1 MKKIILSL
9 ATLCIV
15 FLLTLFTAYAQI
27 NACYN
32 NATGALRILVTSS
45 SGCRPSETLIQL
57 ATQTEV
63 PRIVDGTVN
72 SDGTTIL
79 SGTGFS
85 AAVSSPVADASI
97 ITFDPP
103 FSQRP
108 NCVVSSG
115 RGLSYCSGTWVV
127 GSPSSLRVECA
138 VPEGLFLDGYI
149 VNGPDGPEQVVL
161 NVAFKPSLGPYS
173 FVCVQD

>member
-9 ATLCIV
+9 GTICVV
-15 FLLTLFTAYAQI
+15 FLLTTFTAYAQI
-27 NACYN
+27 SACYN
-32 NATGALRILVTSS
+32 NSTGALRILVPPSS
-45 SGCRPSETLIQL
+45 ACRPSETLIQL
-57 ATQTEV
+57 AAPTEV
-63 PRIVDGTVN
+63 PRIVDGTVD

-85 AAVSSPVADASI
+85 AAVSVPVADASI

-108 NCVVSSG
+108 NCVVSSA
-115 RGLSYCSGTWVV
+115 RGLYYCSGTWL
-127 GSPSSLRVECA
+127 GGTPASLLVQCA
-138 VPEGLFLDGYI
+138 LPEGVFLDGYV
-149 VNGPDGPEQVVL
+149 VNGPDGPEPAVL
-161 NVAFKPSLGPYS
+161 NVVFKPTPGPYS